1 MNPDVMRAAASRR
14 HIVMLPTLVCG
25 AEPVPYGPLLAFAG
39 SRRLTVNTGYAAR
52 MEIARLREACARDL
66 AAARAGD
73 LRRDTLYIVSAD
85 LAAQLKAATREP
97 VTCGPLLGAWHC
109 ELDAPP

>member
-1 MNPDVMRAAASRR
+1 MD
-14 HIVMLPTLVCG
+14 
-25 AEPVPYGPLLAFAG
+25 
-39 SRRLTVNTGYAAR
+39 
-52 MEIARLREACARDL
+52 IARLREACARDM